1 MKERSREAD
10 RFLRGYKR
18 AEDDYKNAKKWIRH
32 LTEDEDFVRS
42 LRYGDTARGAK
53 NETKDLSDYSVYIRE
68 QIDEFERKAKAA
80 REKQLEI
87 ENAIKSLEDEN
98 ERRVLSMFYIDGV
111 PWRRIPAKLNYSIN
125 SVYRFRRLG
134 WEHIRISES

>member
-10 RFLRGYKR
+10 RYLRGYKW
-18 AEDDYKNAKKWIRH
+18 AESDYKDAKRWIRH

-42 LRYGDTARGAK
+42 LGYGDGPHRPE
-53 NETKDLSDYSVYIRE
+53 NETKDLSDYSVYIRD
-68 QIDEFERKAKAA
+68 QLDEFGRRARAA

-87 ENAIKSLEDEN
+87 VNAIESLKNEN
-98 ERRVLSMFYIDGV
+98 ERRVLAMHYIDGV

-134 WEHIRISES
+134 WEHIEIPET